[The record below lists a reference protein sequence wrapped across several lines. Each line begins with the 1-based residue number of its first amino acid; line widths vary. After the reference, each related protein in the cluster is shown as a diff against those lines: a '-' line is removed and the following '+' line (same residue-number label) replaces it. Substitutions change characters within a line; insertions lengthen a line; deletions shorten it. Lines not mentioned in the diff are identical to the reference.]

1 LEREE
6 NYNGLGVVMIKLKD
20 LLFERY
26 SIKPQDLVSVKNK
39 YGVSN
44 FKNMIKGG
52 IDKNSKLDDNM
63 KLYLKDLID
72 GKVNMKK
79 YPIEHPTFFNE
90 VEKDFGEVLGS
101 IYVANNGKI
110 EFPTSL
116 TFPLVDFLVHDK
128 NKIRQYS
135 AKGGKSTSNTM
146 KIKDIANIIDNNTEY
161 YSLYKDTFTY
171 YVMDILNQSSV
182 KDAALNLADVLNIS
196 YDKNK
201 QDDGHE
207 RYRVEKE
214 VINYLNK
221 EIDKFNKMINSILTI
236 DYVMTKINSKTGN
249 STITIKSA
257 KNIGIKFRSKNN
269 APTTHKPQGRWKDK
283 IGFQVR

>member
-1 LEREE
+1 
-6 NYNGLGVVMIKLKD
+6 MIKLKD
-20 LLFERY
+20 LLNEIY
-26 SIKPQDLVSVKNK
+26 SLKPQDLVSVKNM
-39 YGVSN
+39 YGVSG
-44 FKNMIKGG
+44 FKSKIKTG

-79 YPIEHPTFFNE
+79 YPIENKTFFNE
-90 VEKDFGEVLGS
+90 VEKDFGEVLGA
-101 IYVANNGKI
+101 IYVANGGSI

-146 KIKDIANIIDNNTEY
+146 KIKDIANIINNNTEY
-161 YSLYKDTFTY
+161 HNLYKDTFPY

-207 RYRVEKE
+207 RYRVERE

-236 DYVMTKINSKTGN
+236 DYVMTKIDSKTGN
-249 STITIKSA
+249 STIKIKSA
-257 KNIGIKFRSKNN
+257 KNISIKFRSKNN
-269 APTTHKPQGRWKDK
+269 APTKHKPQGRWKDK
-283 IGFQVR
+283 IGFQIS

>member
-1 LEREE
+1 
-6 NYNGLGVVMIKLKD
+6 MIKLKE

>member
-1 LEREE
+1 
-6 NYNGLGVVMIKLKD
+6 MIKLKD

>member
-1 LEREE
+1 
-6 NYNGLGVVMIKLKD
+6 MIKLKE

-182 KDAALNLADVLNIS
+182 KNAALNLADALGIY

>member
-1 LEREE
+1 
-6 NYNGLGVVMIKLKD
+6 MIKLKD

-79 YPIEHPTFFNE
+79 YSIKNTTFFNE
-90 VEKDFGEVLGS
+90 VEKDFGEALGS
-101 IYVANNGKI
+101 IYVAKGGKI

-116 TFPLVDFLVHDK
+116 TFPLVDFLIHDK

>member
-1 LEREE
+1 
-6 NYNGLGVVMIKLKD
+6 MIKLKE

-207 RYRVEKE
+207 RYRVERE

>member
-1 LEREE
+1 
-6 NYNGLGVVMIKLKD
+6 MIKLKE

-283 IGFQVR
+283 IGFQVRWLN

>member
-1 LEREE
+1 
-6 NYNGLGVVMIKLKD
+6 MIKLKD
-20 LLFERY
+20 LLNERY

-79 YPIEHPTFFNE
+79 YPIENTTFFNE

-207 RYRVEKE
+207 RYRVERE

-236 DYVMTKINSKTGN
+236 DYVMTKIDSKTGN

-269 APTTHKPQGRWKDK
+269 APTAHKPQGRWKDK

>member
-1 LEREE
+1 
-6 NYNGLGVVMIKLKD
+6 MIKLKD
-20 LLFERY
+20 LLNERY

-79 YPIEHPTFFNE
+79 YPIENTTFFNE
-90 VEKDFGEVLGS
+90 VEKDFGEVLGA
-101 IYVANNGKI
+101 IYVANGGSI

-207 RYRVEKE
+207 RYRVERE

-269 APTTHKPQGRWKDK
+269 APTAHKPQGRWKDK

>member
-1 LEREE
+1 
-6 NYNGLGVVMIKLKD
+6 MIKLKD
-20 LLFERY
+20 LLFER
-26 SIKPQDLVSVKNK
+26 SIIKPQDLVSVKNK

-214 VINYLNK
+214 VINYLNI

-236 DYVMTKINSKTGN
+236 DYVMTKLDSKTGN

-283 IGFQVR
+283 IGFQVK

>member
-1 LEREE
+1 
-6 NYNGLGVVMIKLKD
+6 MIKLKD
-20 LLFERY
+20 LLNERY

-39 YGVSN
+39 YGVYN
-44 FKNMIKGG
+44 FKNMIKVG

-72 GKVNMKK
+72 GKVNMKQ
-79 YPIEHPTFFNE
+79 YPIENTTFFNE

-207 RYRVEKE
+207 RYRVERE

-269 APTTHKPQGRWKDK
+269 APTAHKPQGRWKDK

>member
-1 LEREE
+1 
-6 NYNGLGVVMIKLKD
+6 MIKLKD
-20 LLFERY
+20 LLNEIY
-26 SIKPQDLVSVKNK
+26 SLKPQDLVSVKNM
-39 YGVSN
+39 YGVSG
-44 FKNMIKGG
+44 FKSKIKTG

-79 YPIEHPTFFNE
+79 YPIENKTFFNE
-90 VEKDFGEVLGS
+90 VEKDFGEVLGA
-101 IYVANNGKI
+101 IYVANGGSI

-161 YSLYKDTFTY
+161 HSLYKNTFIY
-171 YVMDILNQSSV
+171 YVMNILNQSSV

-207 RYRVEKE
+207 RYRVERE

-236 DYVMTKINSKTGN
+236 DYVMTKIDSKTGN

-269 APTTHKPQGRWKDK
+269 APTAHKPQGRWKDK
-283 IGFQVR
+283 IGFQVK

>member
-1 LEREE
+1 
-6 NYNGLGVVMIKLKD
+6 MIKLKD
-20 LLFERY
+20 LLNERY

-79 YPIEHPTFFNE
+79 YPIENTTFFNE

-207 RYRVEKE
+207 RYRVERE

-269 APTTHKPQGRWKDK
+269 APTSHKPQGRWKDK
-283 IGFQVR
+283 IGFQVK

>member
-1 LEREE
+1 MKLFKKEI
-6 NYNGLGVVMIKLKD
+6 IK
-20 LLFERY
+20 
-26 SIKPQDLVSVKNK
+26 SI
-39 YGVSN
+39 
-44 FKNMIKGG
+44 
-52 IDKNSKLDDNM
+52 

>member
-1 LEREE
+1 
-6 NYNGLGVVMIKLKD
+6 MIKLKD

-207 RYRVEKE
+207 RYRVERE

>member
-1 LEREE
+1 MIGSRRLLR
-6 NYNGLGVVMIKLKD
+6 MIKLKD

>member
-1 LEREE
+1 
-6 NYNGLGVVMIKLKD
+6 MIKLKD

-26 SIKPQDLVSVKNK
+26 SIKPQDLVSVGNA

-44 FKNMIKGG
+44 FKSMMKGG
-52 IDKNSKLDDNM
+52 IDKNSKLDNNM

>member
-1 LEREE
+1 
-6 NYNGLGVVMIKLKD
+6 MIKLKD

-207 RYRVEKE
+207 RYRVERE

-269 APTTHKPQGRWKDK
+269 APTPHKPQGRWKDK
-283 IGFQVR
+283 IGFQVK

>member
-1 LEREE
+1 
-6 NYNGLGVVMIKLKD
+6 MIKLKD
-20 LLFERY
+20 LLNERY

-79 YPIEHPTFFNE
+79 YPIENTTFFNE

-207 RYRVEKE
+207 RYRVERE

-269 APTTHKPQGRWKDK
+269 APTAHKPQGRWKDK
-283 IGFQVR
+283 IRFQVR

>member
-1 LEREE
+1 
-6 NYNGLGVVMIKLKD
+6 MIKLKD
-20 LLFERY
+20 LLNERY

-79 YPIEHPTFFNE
+79 YPIENTTFFNE

-207 RYRVEKE
+207 RYRVERE

-269 APTTHKPQGRWKDK
+269 APTAHKPQGRWKDK

>member
-1 LEREE
+1 
-6 NYNGLGVVMIKLKD
+6 MIKLKD
-20 LLFERY
+20 LLIERY

-79 YPIEHPTFFNE
+79 YPIENTTFFNE

-214 VINYLNK
+214 VINYLNE

-269 APTTHKPQGRWKDK
+269 APTAHKPQGRWKDK

>member
-1 LEREE
+1 
-6 NYNGLGVVMIKLKD
+6 MIKLKD
-20 LLFERY
+20 LIKEVY
-26 SIKPQDLVSVKNK
+26 SIKPQDLVSVGNA

-44 FKNMIKGG
+44 FKSMMKGG
-52 IDKNSKLDDNM
+52 IDKNSKLDNNM

-79 YPIEHPTFFNE
+79 YPIENKTFFNE
-90 VEKDFGEVLGS
+90 VEKDFGEVLGA
-101 IYVANNGKI
+101 IYVANGGSI

-207 RYRVEKE
+207 RYRVERE